1 MKRMKNFTPKSQQR
15 GVALAVALI
24 LLVVIGLSSVTA
36 IQSGLFGSMVANNLR
51 TNQLA
56 VQSAEMALRFC
67 ERGARQDP
75 PVVPIQP
82 LPPVNSDAPTGW
94 NDINNWEGG
103 AQIALDLPA
112 AIVNSPNSDVVYAR
126 VPQCLVERME
136 LRPMRGSIDEEAFLI
151 TARGFSPDYRT
162 NGGQRLNGSEVWLQS
177 TIRWTP

>member
-1 MKRMKNFTPKSQQR
+1 MKRMNSINTAGQQR

-56 VQSAEMALRFC
+56 VQAAEMALRFC
-67 ERGARQDP
+67 ERSARLDP
-75 PVVPIQP
+75 PTVPIQP
-82 LPPVNSDAPTGW
+82 LPAVNSDAPVGW

-112 AIVNSPNSDVVYAR
+112 AIVNSPNSDVAYGR

-136 LRPMRGSIDEEAFLI
+136 LRPMRGSIDEEALLI

-162 NGGQRLNGSEVWLQS
+162 NGAQRLNGSEVWLQS